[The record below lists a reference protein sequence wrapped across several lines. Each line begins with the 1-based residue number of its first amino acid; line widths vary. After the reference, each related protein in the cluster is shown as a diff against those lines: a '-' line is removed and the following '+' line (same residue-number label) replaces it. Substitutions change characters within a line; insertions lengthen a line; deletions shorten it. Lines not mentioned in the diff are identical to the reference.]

1 MHFCTAAG
9 EPRGSAGPAE
19 EYRPGSKSRAPPPPG
34 RPAASASWHA
44 SNRATGPID
53 GAPRD
58 ASRGLRAASGA
69 PEGAPGPNG
78 AGACGGGT
86 EGARVERRV
95 RSSCARLGVCRSL
108 RRQYQR
114 GRSTGTTSSHPLDA
128 VPERQPV
135 MGGWREVG
143 VIAVL
148 VAAAAVCPTAANP
161 DAKRLYDDLL
171 SNYNKLVR
179 PVMNT
184 SDVLRV
190 CIKLKLSQLIDVNLK
205 NQIMTTNLWVEQ
217 SWYDYKLQ
225 WDPREYGGVQMLHVP
240 SDHIWRPD
248 IVLYNNADG
257 NFEVTLATKA
267 TLNHTGRV
275 EWKPPAIYKSSC
287 EIDVEYF
294 PFDEQTC
301 VLKFGSWTYDGFK
314 VDLRHMDEKIGSNV
328 VEVGVDLSEF
338 YMSVEWDILEVP
350 AVRNEKFYTC
360 CDEPYL
366 DITFNITMRRKTLFY
381 TVNIIIPCMGIS
393 FLTVLTFYLPSDSGE
408 KVTLSI
414 SILISLHVFFLL
426 VVEIIPP
433 TSLVV
438 PLLGKYLI
446 FAMILVSISI
456 CVTVVVLNVHFRSP
470 QTHRMA
476 PWVKRVF
483 IHILPRLLVMRRPQ
497 YQYELHR
504 YNRCML
510 PQAYYPY
517 QPTAPSE
524 PPVLIEQPR
533 PPSRAHSL
541 KEELSS
547 SPSSLSCCSTP
558 REALIAA
565 IARRVELH
573 QQRQRRL
580 RRHRQL
586 HRAQQHTEE
595 ISDDDDDDDDQATGM
610 AAPLPPE
617 FSASGSLRGS
627 CQIHGPPPGSPPLVL
642 TPPPLDSVMGP
653 GVAADDAEDKSPVLN
668 NPAFSHTNCPPEV
681 HKTCFC
687 VRFIAEHTRMLEEST
702 KVKEDWKYVAMVLD
716 RLFLWIFTLAV
727 LVGTAGIIL
736 QAPTLYDDR
745 VPIDKKFSEFATTTV
760 RRII

>member
-1 MHFCTAAG
+1 MMPPIIGETLRVWFLSALVVHGAVAG
-9 EPRGSAGPAE
+9 
-19 EYRPGSKSRAPPPPG
+19 
-34 RPAASASWHA
+34 
-44 SNRATGPID
+44 
-53 GAPRD
+53 
-58 ASRGLRAASGA
+58 
-69 PEGAPGPNG
+69 
-78 AGACGGGT
+78 
-86 EGARVERRV
+86 
-95 RSSCARLGVCRSL
+95 
-108 RRQYQR
+108 
-114 GRSTGTTSSHPLDA
+114 
-128 VPERQPV
+128 
-135 MGGWREVG
+135 
-143 VIAVL
+143 
-148 VAAAAVCPTAANP
+148 NP

-179 PVMNT
+179 PVVNT

-217 SWYDYKLQ
+217 SWYDYKLR
-225 WDPREYGGVQMLHVP
+225 WEPKEYGGVHMLHVP

-257 NFEVTLATKA
+257 NYEVTLMTKA
-267 TLNHTGRV
+267 TVYYSGLV
-275 EWKPPAIYKSSC
+275 VWQPPAVYKSSC
-287 EIDVEYF
+287 SIDVEFF
-294 PFDEQTC
+294 PYDVQTC
-301 VLKFGSWTYDGFK
+301 VLKLGSWTYDGFK
-314 VDLRHMDEKIGSNV
+314 VDLRHMDEKSGSNV
-328 VEVGVDLSEF
+328 VDVGVDLSEF

-470 QTHRMA
+470 QTHKMA

-497 YQYELHR
+497 YKFDPNR
-504 YNRCML
+504 YTSGRVLMRTVRGKEKTC
-510 PQAYYPY
+510 YYPY
-517 QPTAPSE
+517 QSSTQEDSEEHLTPKRFHSRVPS
-524 PPVLIEQPR
+524 
-533 PPSRAHSL
+533 
-541 KEELSS
+541 KEDL
-547 SPSSLSCCSTP
+547 SPSSL
-558 REALIAA
+558 ADG
-565 IARRVELH
+565 ARF
-573 QQRQRRL
+573 
-580 RRHRQL
+580 
-586 HRAQQHTEE
+586 
-595 ISDDDDDDDDQATGM
+595 G
-610 AAPLPPE
+610 
-617 FSASGSLRGS
+617 GS
-627 CQIHGPPPGSPPLVL
+627 CLIHGPPLPPL
-642 TPPPLDSVMGP
+642 PLHTECEDLSVSG
-653 GVAADDAEDKSPVLN
+653 DAGIEEVKSPVLRSP
-668 NPAFSHTNCPPEV
+668 PAFSHSRCPPEI
-681 HKTCFC
+681 HKSCIC
-687 VRFIAEHTRMLEEST
+687 VRFIAEHTKMLEDST

-727 LVGTAGIIL
+727 FVGTAGIIL

-745 VPIDKKFSEFATTTV
+745 VPIDKKFSDFATTTV
-760 RRII
+760 VNCPPQ

>member
-1 MHFCTAAG
+1 MRAIIPTSG
-9 EPRGSAGPAE
+9 E
-19 EYRPGSKSRAPPPPG
+19 
-34 RPAASASWHA
+34 
-44 SNRATGPID
+44 T
-53 GAPRD
+53 
-58 ASRGLRAASGA
+58 LRAWLLSALVVHGA
-69 PEGAPGPNG
+69 V
-78 AGACGGGT
+78 AG
-86 EGARVERRV
+86 
-95 RSSCARLGVCRSL
+95 
-108 RRQYQR
+108 
-114 GRSTGTTSSHPLDA
+114 
-128 VPERQPV
+128 
-135 MGGWREVG
+135 
-143 VIAVL
+143 
-148 VAAAAVCPTAANP
+148 NP

-179 PVMNT
+179 PVVNT

-217 SWYDYKLQ
+217 SWYDYKLR
-225 WDPREYGGVQMLHVP
+225 WEPKEYGGVQMLHVP

-267 TLNHTGRV
+267 TIYSEGLV

-314 VDLRHMDEKIGSNV
+314 VDLRHMDEKSGSNIV
-328 VEVGVDLSEF
+328 DVGVDLSEF

-476 PWVKRVF
+476 PWVKTFF
-483 IHILPRLLVMRRPQ
+483 IDFLPRFLFMKRPPYVENHRKLLSKD
-497 YQYELHR
+497 LHA
-504 YNRCML
+504 CF
-510 PQAYYPY
+510 YPY
-517 QPTAPSE
+517 YSTTTLNRIARFTNRAPS
-524 PPVLIEQPR
+524 
-533 PPSRAHSL
+533 
-541 KEELSS
+541 KEDL
-547 SPSSLSCCSTP
+547 SPSSLSG
-558 REALIAA
+558 
-565 IARRVELH
+565 
-573 QQRQRRL
+573 
-580 RRHRQL
+580 
-586 HRAQQHTEE
+586 
-595 ISDDDDDDDDQATGM
+595 TG
-610 AAPLPPE
+610 P
-617 FSASGSLRGS
+617 FGGS
-627 CQIHGPPPGSPPLVL
+627 CQIHGPIQLPHSESEELSMS
-642 TPPPLDSVMGP
+642 T
-653 GVAADDAEDKSPVLN
+653 AADTAVPSGIKSPAFKQ
-668 NPAFSHTNCPPEV
+668 PAFSHSVCSTEV
-681 HKTCFC
+681 HRSCFC
-687 VRFIAEHTRMLEEST
+687 VRFIAEHTKMLEDST

-727 LVGTAGIIL
+727 LAGTAGIIL

-745 VPIDKKFSEFATTTV
+745 IPIDKTFDELATSTV
-760 RRII
+760 VRCPPQ

>member
-1 MHFCTAAG
+1 MGCGGPSAG
-9 EPRGSAGPAE
+9 E
-19 EYRPGSKSRAPPPPG
+19 
-34 RPAASASWHA
+34 
-44 SNRATGPID
+44 T
-53 GAPRD
+53 
-58 ASRGLRAASGA
+58 LRAWLLSALVVHGA
-69 PEGAPGPNG
+69 V
-78 AGACGGGT
+78 AG
-86 EGARVERRV
+86 
-95 RSSCARLGVCRSL
+95 
-108 RRQYQR
+108 
-114 GRSTGTTSSHPLDA
+114 
-128 VPERQPV
+128 
-135 MGGWREVG
+135 
-143 VIAVL
+143 
-148 VAAAAVCPTAANP
+148 NP

-179 PVMNT
+179 PVVNT
-184 SDVLRV
+184 TDVLRV

-217 SWYDYKLQ
+217 SWYDYKLR
-225 WDPREYGGVQMLHVP
+225 WEPKEYGGVQMLHVP

-267 TLNHTGRV
+267 TIYHQGLV

-314 VDLRHMDEKIGSNV
+314 VDLRHMDEKQGSNI

-350 AVRNEKFYTC
+350 AVRNERFYTC

-497 YQYELHR
+497 YQFEPNKFNTGQVLMAR
-504 YNRCML
+504 NPRSKEMF
-510 PQAYYPY
+510 YPY
-517 QPTAPSE
+517 HTTTVGVSSQSDDELTRVKQREREAAD
-524 PPVLIEQPR
+524 IAR
-533 PPSRAHSL
+533 SRATS
-541 KEELSS
+541 KEDL
-547 SPSSLSCCSTP
+547 SPST
-558 REALIAA
+558 LI
-565 IARRVELH
+565 
-573 QQRQRRL
+573 
-580 RRHRQL
+580 
-586 HRAQQHTEE
+586 
-595 ISDDDDDDDDQATGM
+595 DGG
-610 AAPLPPE
+610 P
-617 FSASGSLRGS
+617 FGGS
-627 CQIHGPPPGSPPLVL
+627 CQIHGPASHATVGSLLSGESEEVTLSAL
-642 TPPPLDSVMGP
+642 T
-653 GVAADDAEDKSPVLN
+653 DDCKSPVILR
-668 NPAFSHTNCPPEV
+668 NPAFSHSACPPAM
-681 HKTCFC
+681 HKSCFC
-687 VRFIAEHTRMLEEST
+687 VRFIAEHTKMQEDST

-745 VPIDKKFSEFATTTV
+745 IPIDKKFSEFAAATV
-760 RRII
+760 VRCPPPQ

>member
-1 MHFCTAAG
+1 
-9 EPRGSAGPAE
+9 
-19 EYRPGSKSRAPPPPG
+19 
-34 RPAASASWHA
+34 
-44 SNRATGPID
+44 
-53 GAPRD
+53 
-58 ASRGLRAASGA
+58 
-69 PEGAPGPNG
+69 
-78 AGACGGGT
+78 
-86 EGARVERRV
+86 
-95 RSSCARLGVCRSL
+95 
-108 RRQYQR
+108 
-114 GRSTGTTSSHPLDA
+114 
-128 VPERQPV
+128 
-135 MGGWREVG
+135 
-143 VIAVL
+143 
-148 VAAAAVCPTAANP
+148 
-161 DAKRLYDDLL
+161 
-171 SNYNKLVR
+171 
-179 PVMNT
+179 
-184 SDVLRV
+184 
-190 CIKLKLSQLIDVNLK
+190 
-205 NQIMTTNLWVEQ
+205 MTTNLWVEQ
-217 SWYDYKLQ
+217 SWYDYKLR
-225 WDPREYGGVQMLHVP
+225 WEPKEYGGVHMLHVP

-267 TLNHTGRV
+267 TIYHQGLV

-314 VDLRHMDEKIGSNV
+314 VDLRHMDEQAGSNV

-470 QTHRMA
+470 QTHKMA

-497 YQYELHR
+497 YQFEATSLLDGGLLGGSCQVHGPLGAALEAER
-504 YNRCML
+504 LSDAEEACK
-510 PQAYYPY
+510 
-517 QPTAPSE
+517 S
-524 PPVLIEQPR
+524 PP
-533 PPSRAHSL
+533 
-541 KEELSS
+541 
-547 SPSSLSCCSTP
+547 
-558 REALIAA
+558 
-565 IARRVELH
+565 
-573 QQRQRRL
+573 
-580 RRHRQL
+580 
-586 HRAQQHTEE
+586 
-595 ISDDDDDDDDQATGM
+595 
-610 AAPLPPE
+610 PLPPLPPLGLGL
-617 FSASGSLRGS
+617 AAPPHPQGALR
-627 CQIHGPPPGSPPLVL
+627 SPP
-642 TPPPLDSVMGP
+642 
-653 GVAADDAEDKSPVLN
+653 
-668 NPAFSHTNCPPEV
+668 AFPHSRCPPEV
-681 HKTCFC
+681 HRSCFC
-687 VRFIAEHTRMLEEST
+687 VRFIAEHTRMLEDST

-760 RRII
+760 VRCPPQ

>member
-1 MHFCTAAG
+1 MWSSLLDPNGVIRERSGGVPIWH
-9 EPRGSAGPAE
+9 RGSESSVQCGSRVPRWSVGMPPSAAE
-19 EYRPGSKSRAPPPPG
+19 
-34 RPAASASWHA
+34 
-44 SNRATGPID
+44 T
-53 GAPRD
+53 
-58 ASRGLRAASGA
+58 LRAWLLSALVVHGA
-69 PEGAPGPNG
+69 V
-78 AGACGGGT
+78 AG
-86 EGARVERRV
+86 
-95 RSSCARLGVCRSL
+95 
-108 RRQYQR
+108 
-114 GRSTGTTSSHPLDA
+114 
-128 VPERQPV
+128 
-135 MGGWREVG
+135 
-143 VIAVL
+143 
-148 VAAAAVCPTAANP
+148 NP

-179 PVMNT
+179 PVVNT

-217 SWYDYKLQ
+217 SWYDYKLR
-225 WDPREYGGVQMLHVP
+225 WEPKEYGGVHMLHVP

-267 TLNHTGRV
+267 TIYHQGLV

-314 VDLRHMDEKIGSNV
+314 VDLRHMDEKAGSNV
-328 VEVGVDLSEF
+328 VDVGVDLSEF

-470 QTHRMA
+470 QTHKMS

-483 IHILPRLLVMRRPQ
+483 IHILPRLLVMKRPQ
-497 YQYELHR
+497 YVFETNSRFLMR
-504 YNRCML
+504 GREPSTCL
-510 PQAYYPY
+510 YPY
-517 QPTAPSE
+517 HTTVQRDDCSPKRRYPTRTPS
-524 PPVLIEQPR
+524 
-533 PPSRAHSL
+533 
-541 KEELSS
+541 KEDL
-547 SPSSLSCCSTP
+547 SPSLEDGGP
-558 REALIAA
+558 F
-565 IARRVELH
+565 
-573 QQRQRRL
+573 
-580 RRHRQL
+580 
-586 HRAQQHTEE
+586 
-595 ISDDDDDDDDQATGM
+595 G
-610 AAPLPPE
+610 
-617 FSASGSLRGS
+617 GS
-627 CQIHGPPPGSPPLVL
+627 CQIHGPVAIPHSESEDL
-642 TPPPLDSVMGP
+642 TVS
-653 GVAADDAEDKSPVLN
+653 AEADNGIKSPVLR
-668 NPAFSHTNCPPEV
+668 NPGFSHSRCPPEI
-681 HKTCFC
+681 HKSCFC
-687 VRFIAEHTRMLEEST
+687 VRFIAEHTKMLEDST

-745 VPIDKKFSEFATTTV
+745 IPIDKKFEEYTTTTV
-760 RRII
+760 VRCPPPQ

>member
-1 MHFCTAAG
+1 MMPPIIGETLRVWFLSALVVHGAVAG
-9 EPRGSAGPAE
+9 
-19 EYRPGSKSRAPPPPG
+19 
-34 RPAASASWHA
+34 
-44 SNRATGPID
+44 
-53 GAPRD
+53 
-58 ASRGLRAASGA
+58 
-69 PEGAPGPNG
+69 
-78 AGACGGGT
+78 
-86 EGARVERRV
+86 
-95 RSSCARLGVCRSL
+95 
-108 RRQYQR
+108 
-114 GRSTGTTSSHPLDA
+114 
-128 VPERQPV
+128 
-135 MGGWREVG
+135 
-143 VIAVL
+143 
-148 VAAAAVCPTAANP
+148 NP

-179 PVMNT
+179 PVVNT

-217 SWYDYKLQ
+217 SWYDYKLR
-225 WDPREYGGVQMLHVP
+225 WEPKEYGGVHMLHVP

-267 TLNHTGRV
+267 TIYHQGLV

-314 VDLRHMDEKIGSNV
+314 VDLRHMDEKSGSNV
-328 VEVGVDLSEF
+328 VDVGVDLSEF

-470 QTHRMA
+470 QTHKMA

-497 YQYELHR
+497 YKFDPNR
-504 YNRCML
+504 YTSGRVLMRTVRGKEKTC
-510 PQAYYPY
+510 YYPY
-517 QPTAPSE
+517 QSSTQEDSEEHLTPKRFHSRVPS
-524 PPVLIEQPR
+524 
-533 PPSRAHSL
+533 
-541 KEELSS
+541 KEDL
-547 SPSSLSCCSTP
+547 SPSSL
-558 REALIAA
+558 ADG
-565 IARRVELH
+565 ARF
-573 QQRQRRL
+573 
-580 RRHRQL
+580 
-586 HRAQQHTEE
+586 
-595 ISDDDDDDDDQATGM
+595 G
-610 AAPLPPE
+610 
-617 FSASGSLRGS
+617 GS
-627 CQIHGPPPGSPPLVL
+627 CLIHGPPLPPL
-642 TPPPLDSVMGP
+642 PLHTECEDLSVSG
-653 GVAADDAEDKSPVLN
+653 DAGIEEVKSPVLRSP
-668 NPAFSHTNCPPEV
+668 PAFSHSRCPPEI
-681 HKTCFC
+681 HKSCIC
-687 VRFIAEHTRMLEEST
+687 VRFIAEHTKMLEDST

-727 LVGTAGIIL
+727 FVGTAGIIL

-745 VPIDKKFSEFATTTV
+745 VPIDKKFSDFATTTV
-760 RRII
+760 VNCPPQ

>member
-1 MHFCTAAG
+1 MMPPIIGETLRVWFLSALVVHGAVAG
-9 EPRGSAGPAE
+9 
-19 EYRPGSKSRAPPPPG
+19 
-34 RPAASASWHA
+34 
-44 SNRATGPID
+44 
-53 GAPRD
+53 
-58 ASRGLRAASGA
+58 
-69 PEGAPGPNG
+69 
-78 AGACGGGT
+78 
-86 EGARVERRV
+86 
-95 RSSCARLGVCRSL
+95 
-108 RRQYQR
+108 
-114 GRSTGTTSSHPLDA
+114 
-128 VPERQPV
+128 
-135 MGGWREVG
+135 
-143 VIAVL
+143 
-148 VAAAAVCPTAANP
+148 NP

-179 PVMNT
+179 PVVNT

-217 SWYDYKLQ
+217 SWYDYKLR
-225 WDPREYGGVQMLHVP
+225 WEPKEYGGVHMLHVP

-257 NFEVTLATKA
+257 NYEVTLMTKA
-267 TLNHTGRV
+267 TVYYSGLV
-275 EWKPPAIYKSSC
+275 VWQPPAVYKSSC
-287 EIDVEYF
+287 SIDVEFF
-294 PFDEQTC
+294 PYDVQTC
-301 VLKFGSWTYDGFK
+301 VLKLGSWTYDGFK
-314 VDLRHMDEKIGSNV
+314 VDLRHMDEKSKSNV
-328 VEVGVDLSEF
+328 VDVGVDLSEF

-470 QTHRMA
+470 QTHKMA

-497 YQYELHR
+497 YKFDTNR
-504 YNRCML
+504 YTSSRVLMRTVRGKEKAC
-510 PQAYYPY
+510 YYPY
-517 QPTAPSE
+517 RSSTQEDSEEHLTPKRFHSRVPS
-524 PPVLIEQPR
+524 
-533 PPSRAHSL
+533 
-541 KEELSS
+541 KEDL
-547 SPSSLSCCSTP
+547 SPSSLTDG
-558 REALIAA
+558 
-565 IARRVELH
+565 ARF
-573 QQRQRRL
+573 
-580 RRHRQL
+580 
-586 HRAQQHTEE
+586 
-595 ISDDDDDDDDQATGM
+595 G
-610 AAPLPPE
+610 
-617 FSASGSLRGS
+617 GS
-627 CQIHGPPPGSPPLVL
+627 CLIHGPTLPPL
-642 TPPPLDSVMGP
+642 PLQSECDNLSVSGEA
-653 GVAADDAEDKSPVLN
+653 GIEEVKSPVLRS
-668 NPAFSHTNCPPEV
+668 PPPFSHSRCPPEI
-681 HKTCFC
+681 HKSCIC
-687 VRFIAEHTRMLEEST
+687 VRFIAEHTKMLEDST

-745 VPIDKKFSEFATTTV
+745 VPIDKKFSDFATTTV
-760 RRII
+760 VNCPPQ